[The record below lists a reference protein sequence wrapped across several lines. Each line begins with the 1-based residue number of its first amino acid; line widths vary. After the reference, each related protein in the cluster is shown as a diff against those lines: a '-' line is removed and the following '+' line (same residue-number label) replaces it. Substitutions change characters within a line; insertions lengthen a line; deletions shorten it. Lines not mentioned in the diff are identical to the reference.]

1 MLSMTERTLQRT
13 PASTPATPMQAP
25 WQAAVG
31 AYLAEVGQRSG
42 SKRTPE
48 EYARI
53 IGRFLEG
60 VEDAAAVTPPEVHI
74 FAYAPGPSGRE
85 PSPSTVSVRLAAIS
99 GFFGFLKRMGK
110 VESDPAAEVRRPR
123 NRDPQPRGL
132 DADELRRLLDAIPT
146 SPSGIRDRA
155 IVLTFVLTGLRR
167 SEVMGLRR
175 GDITRN
181 GTVYYTVRAKGG
193 TMRHRELPLPAFD
206 AILAALDAAGRPLE
220 TLETDERVFS
230 VSSSGFY
237 ANLRRYSLAA
247 DLEGVTP
254 HVLRHSAAKLRRDNG
269 ASIEEVAALLGH
281 KSLYTT
287 ARYLAR
293 LEGEKDD
300 GWQAV
305 AEALGV

>member
-1 MLSMTERTLQRT
+1 
-13 PASTPATPMQAP
+13 MQAP
-25 WQAAVG
+25 WQEAAA
-31 AYLAEVGQRSG
+31 AYLSEVAQRTG

-53 IGRFLEG
+53 LRRFMED
-60 VEDAAAVTPPEVHI
+60 VEDASSVTPAEVHS

-85 PSPSTVSVRLAAIS
+85 PSPSTISVRLAAIS
-99 GFFGFLKRMGK
+99 GFYGFLKRMGR
-110 VESDPAAEVRRPR
+110 VEADPAAEVRRPR

-132 DADELRRLLDAIPT
+132 DTAELRRLLDAIPAT
-146 SPSGIRDRA
+146 PSGLRDRA
-155 IVLTFVLTGLRR
+155 IVITSVLTGLRR

-175 GDITRN
+175 GDLTRN

-193 TMRHRELPLPAFD
+193 IIRHRELPLPAFSAIVD
-206 AILAALDAAGRPLE
+206 ALEAEGRPLE
-220 TLETDERVFS
+220 QLETDEQLFPVTS
-230 VSSSGFY
+230 AAFY
-237 ANLRRYSLAA
+237 ANLRRYAKRA

-269 ASIEEVAALLGH
+269 ASIEEVAQLLGH
-281 KSLYTT
+281 RSLYTT

-293 LEGEKDD
+293 LEGEQDN

-305 AEALGV
+305 ADSLGV